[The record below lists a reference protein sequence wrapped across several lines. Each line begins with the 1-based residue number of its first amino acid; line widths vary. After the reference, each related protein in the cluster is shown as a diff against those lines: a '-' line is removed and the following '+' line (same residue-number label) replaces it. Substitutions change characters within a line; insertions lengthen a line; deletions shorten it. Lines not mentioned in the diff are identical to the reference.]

1 MQGRYMEGALKDTHT
16 HTHIQVH
23 KQALMFMQHY
33 EYIYAGLC
41 TRAHTHVRTAALLQ
55 SSRCCLLTAFVL
67 FFLPLSNLSSPAKK
81 CFLPPCGSVH
91 TDTTF
96 QLSEERQTENWV
108 DKSEELL
115 TVKCFARRFCSF
127 SFCSSP
133 HFLTF
138 SSSCIIFTDPSVCHI
153 TQPVVT
159 WLLFPLPASL
169 KERGT

>member
-1 MQGRYMEGALKDTHT
+1 
-16 HTHIQVH
+16 
-23 KQALMFMQHY
+23 MFMQHY
-33 EYIYAGLC
+33 ECIYAGLC
-41 TRAHTHVRTAALLQ
+41 IRAHTHVRTAALLQ

-115 TVKCFARRFCSF
+115 TVKCFTRRFCSF
-127 SFCSSP
+127 SFLLLSSLP
-133 HFLTF
+133 YIFVFVYHFSPIPPRVSHNSARSYLTAF
-138 SSSCIIFTDPSVCHI
+138 SSSCVSQRKSHI
-153 TQPVVT
+153 ARRATKRSRCVQNPT
-159 WLLFPLPASL
+159 GF
-169 KERGT
+169 

>member
-1 MQGRYMEGALKDTHT
+1 MNT
-16 HTHIQVH
+16 
-23 KQALMFMQHY
+23 
-33 EYIYAGLC
+33 YAGLC
-41 TRAHTHVRTAALLQ
+41 TRAHTHVRTAALLH

-115 TVKCFARRFCSF
+115 TVKCFTRRFCSF
-127 SFCSSP
+127 FFAFLLTSLHFRPRVSFSP
-133 HFLTF
+133 
-138 SSSCIIFTDPSVCHI
+138 IPPPCHI

-159 WLLFPLPASL
+159 WLLFPLPVSL
-169 KERGT
+169 KERGA